1 MHTPECFALTRAALN
16 VFQCNDTFLRLFPG
30 TIQGLLEVLGVLDEQ
45 RAMNVISGFG
55 VAYFDDDEDGLLSS
69 LTSI

>member
-1 MHTPECFALTRAALN
+1 M
-16 VFQCNDTFLRLFPG
+16 
-30 TIQGLLEVLGVLDEQ
+30 QGLLEVLGVLDEQ

-69 LTSI
+69 LTSA